1 MRQLSHKKL
10 IPKPILFDYH
20 SPIVN
25 CNLFLLAHQLT
36 NSKTHH
42 LINLQT
48 QKLTNSLIHQL
59 TNSSTYKLKNPKTHQ
74 LKTVPTQKLTNL
86 QHAALKP
93 GSYKKLLTW
102 AHIPIIASYDVL
114 NNNPAAELQSW
125 KVIMAYLIGK
135 RTDAEN

>member
-1 MRQLSHKKL
+1 MPLQAACSGSTSRFVLIFAPDMRQLSHKKL

-36 NSKTHH
+36 NSKKT
-42 LINLQT
+42 
-48 QKLTNSLIHQL
+48 
-59 TNSSTYKLKNPKTHQ
+59 KTHQ
-74 LKTVPTQKLTNL
+74 LKTLPTQKLTNL

-93 GSYKKLLTW
+93 GSYKNLLTW
-102 AHIPIIASYDVL
+102 AHIPIIANYDVL

-125 KVIMAYLIGK
+125 EVIMTYLIGK

>member
-10 IPKPILFDYH
+10 IPKPFLFGYH

-25 CNLFLLAHQLT
+25 CHLFLLAHQLT
-36 NSKTHH
+36 NSKTYK
-42 LINLQT
+42 LKNLQT
-48 QKLTNSLIHQL
+48 QKTTNSLIHQL

-74 LKTVPTQKLTNL
+74 LKTLPTQKLTNL

-93 GSYKKLLTW
+93 GSYKKPLTW
-102 AHIPIIASYDVL
+102 AHIPIIANYDVQ
-114 NNNPAAELQSW
+114 NNNLDAELQSW
-125 KVIMAYLIGK
+125 KVIMTYLIEK

>member
-36 NSKTHH
+36 NSLIHQ
-42 LINLQT
+42 LINLQ
-48 QKLTNSLIHQL
+48 
-59 TNSSTYKLKNPKTHQ
+59 
-74 LKTVPTQKLTNL
+74 TQKLTNL

-93 GSYKKLLTW
+93 GSYKNLLTW
-102 AHIPIIASYDVL
+102 AHIPIIANYDVL

-125 KVIMAYLIGK
+125 EVIMTYLIGK